1 MAREIREIGGGGV
14 GAQGHAPFK
23 FLRINAASLLA
34 AGATGTGQGWL
45 LEGSRDKATGQVK
58 TSLAA
63 VSEKR
68 LRVYNRCEL

>member
-1 MAREIREIGGGGV
+1 VAREIREIGGGGV
-14 GAQGHAPFK
+14 GQRDTAPFK
-23 FLRINAASLLA
+23 FLRINAASLPA

-63 VSEKR
+63 VSGKR
-68 LRVYNRCEL
+68 LRVYNNCEP